1 MPSRLRIALYTHDT
15 FGLGHV
21 RRSVRFLSRLSSES
35 PEAALLLVTGSPAL
49 GFLRDLPPR
58 ADVVKIPTLART
70 GASQNRPPHL
80 PLPVADLT
88 AIRERLIRETVLAF
102 EPDVFLVDNFP
113 LGSREELRPILEALE
128 TRATRTVL
136 GLRDILDAP
145 DVVRRDWI
153 RHGTY
158 DVLDRL
164 YDRILVYGAKEVF
177 DVAEAYA
184 VPSHVSK
191 KIVYCGYVTER
202 PQATA
207 PPRPASCLLATGG
220 GGGDALPLLSAF
232 LDALSYLPAAK
243 PSIVLTGPLMGSSD
257 RAILESKALSLPN
270 VSIRTFETDL
280 GRLLEEAEVVVS
292 MCGYNTT
299 AEILAHGAKAVVVP
313 RTWKYGEHEKGE
325 AGGREWEQLLRARA
339 LAARGLLD
347 VIEPEAL
354 TPELLAERITARR
367 AAPPPPIDAVPLDGV
382 ARVSRE
388 ILGLASQNGRQ
399 GRTGT

>member
-21 RRSVRFLSRLSSES
+21 RRSLRFLSQLSSES

-58 ADVVKIPTLART
+58 TDVVKIPTLART

-80 PLPVADLT
+80 PLPVGDLT
-88 AIRERLIRETVLAF
+88 AIRERLIREAVLAF

-113 LGSREELRPILEALE
+113 LGSREELRPILEVLE
-128 TRATRTVL
+128 TRPTRTVL

-164 YDRILVYGAKEVF
+164 YDRILVYGAEDVF

-191 KIVYCGYVTER
+191 KIVYCGYVTEPR
-202 PQATA
+202 EANA
-207 PPRPASCLLATGG
+207 PPPSSSCLLATGG

-257 RAILESKALSLPN
+257 RAILESKARSLPN
-270 VSIRTFETDL
+270 VSIRTFEAGL

-339 LAARGLLD
+339 LATRGLLD

-354 TPELLAERITARR
+354 TPQLLAERITARA
-367 AAPPPPIDAVPLDGV
+367 AAPPPPIHVLPLDGV

-388 ILGLASQNGRQ
+388 LLGLATRNGRQ